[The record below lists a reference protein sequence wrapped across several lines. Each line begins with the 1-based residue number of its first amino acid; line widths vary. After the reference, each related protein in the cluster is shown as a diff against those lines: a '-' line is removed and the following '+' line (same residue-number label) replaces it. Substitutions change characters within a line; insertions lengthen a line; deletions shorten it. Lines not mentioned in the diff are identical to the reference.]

1 MPIIASA
8 KKKLRADARK
18 KKINQKVRA
27 SVKLSVKTVREKMTE
42 ANLQEAYSALDRAA
56 KKGIIPKKRAD
67 RRKSRLARL
76 LAKTSVSSKTKR
88 PSKKAKK
95 AK

>member
-27 SVKLSVKTVREKMTE
+27 SVKLSLKTAREKLTQD
-42 ANLQEAYSALDRAA
+42 NLQKAYSALDKAA

-67 RRKSRLARL
+67 RRKSRLAKFL
-76 LAKTSVSSKTKR
+76 VKSAPT
-88 PSKKAKK
+88 KAKK
-95 AK
+95 AASGKNKTTK